1 MPLDIAHTAGVFMAM
16 AQPVASERH
25 VHEKVS
31 VEVVG
36 GSDELFVEQFLDR
49 KPRSHLKM
57 QH

>member
-1 MPLDIAHTAGVFMAM
+1 MAM

-25 VHEKVS
+25 IHEKVS

-36 GSDELFVEQFLDR
+36 RGDELFVEQFLDR

>member
-1 MPLDIAHTAGVFMAM
+1 MAM

>member
-1 MPLDIAHTAGVFMAM
+1 MT
-16 AQPVASERH
+16 QPVASQRH

-36 GSDELFVEQFLDR
+36 GSNELLVEQFLDW
-49 KPRSHLKM
+49 KPRGHLKM